1 MIIIIIKRRRRTRL
15 RKAAC
20 SSARLGLQHRDSRVA
35 KAAAIAAG
43 LGSLPCGCSAPTAP
57 AAPAESNAD
66 AIIGERNAVDPH
78 GLNRECDDR
87 VLLLPVLMP
96 DRAEVVLIPDAGRLA
111 DAEKNDM
118 LESGRCLL
126 RLLLVCVC
134 VCVRAVLLPYAEEA
148 RELGALD
155 CGGCS
160 RILLKIWDPPS

>member
-1 MIIIIIKRRRRTRL
+1 M
-15 RKAAC
+15 
-20 SSARLGLQHRDSRVA
+20 
-35 KAAAIAAG
+35 
-43 LGSLPCGCSAPTAP
+43 
-57 AAPAESNAD
+57 
-66 AIIGERNAVDPH
+66 
-78 GLNRECDDR
+78 
-87 VLLLPVLMP
+87 
-96 DRAEVVLIPDAGRLA
+96 PDAGRLA

-126 RLLLVCVC
+126 LLLC

>member
-1 MIIIIIKRRRRTRL
+1 M
-15 RKAAC
+15 
-20 SSARLGLQHRDSRVA
+20 
-35 KAAAIAAG
+35 
-43 LGSLPCGCSAPTAP
+43 
-57 AAPAESNAD
+57 E
-66 AIIGERNAVDPH
+66 PH

-96 DRAEVVLIPDAGRLA
+96 DRAEVVLMPEAGRLA
-111 DAEKNDM
+111 DAEKKDM

-126 RLLLVCVC
+126 LLLPVSVR

-160 RILLKIWDPPS
+160 RILLKIWDPLS